1 MITTSRGVQ
10 FMSQDKPDAVAFVD
24 VGRVI
29 KVYDQGDNSLLAAL
43 QLAQAKWG
51 GVQLN
56 GTDEYK
62 RRCLELAVRNGIRVA
77 NPELQSA
84 IQEKQAKLSRENS
97 MSIFALAHELGKKAC
112 GKPVPIVTSAGEGK
126 EYSGLLL
133 GVIEKEGRFYAA
145 QCLLG
150 EHIFLHQ
157 VSKDDLHTL
166 HTLTG
171 QDVYMT
177 SGGGRI
183 QSIVESQSRDE
194 RERLEKVRGWSR

>member
-1 MITTSRGVQ
+1 MTVTSRGVQ
-10 FMSQDKPDAVAFVD
+10 FASQNKPDAVAFVD

-29 KVYDQGDNSLLAAL
+29 KVYDQGDDSLLAAL

-62 RRCLELAVRNGIRVA
+62 RRCLELAVSNGIRVA

-84 IQEKQAKLSRENS
+84 LQEEQAKLSRESS
-97 MSIFALAHELGKKAC
+97 MSIFAQAHELGKKAY

-133 GVIEKEGRFYAA
+133 GVIEKEGRLYAA

-157 VSKDDLHTL
+157 VSRDDLSTL
-166 HTLTG
+166 RALTG
-171 QDVYMT
+171 QDVYLT

-183 QSIVESQSRDE
+183 QSLVESRSRDV